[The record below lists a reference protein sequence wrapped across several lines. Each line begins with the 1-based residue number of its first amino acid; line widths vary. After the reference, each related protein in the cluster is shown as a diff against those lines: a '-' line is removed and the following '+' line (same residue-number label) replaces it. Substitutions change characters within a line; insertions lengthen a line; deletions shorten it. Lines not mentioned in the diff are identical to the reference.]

1 MSTLVIM
8 PTYNEL
14 GNVEAVVG
22 EVLALNPELE
32 VLVVD
37 DNSPDGTASSI
48 REMSLRDPRVHLLE
62 RSAKAGLGPAYIA
75 GFSWGFERGF
85 EYMVEM
91 DADGSHRPKDLELLL
106 NQEADLVIGSRWV
119 EGGKVVNWPFHRELI
134 SRIGNWYARK
144 MLGTGIFDMTSG
156 FRVYRSECLKSIDLS
171 KVASQGYSFQVE
183 LAYLISKIAKVSEVP
198 IVFVERLKGKS
209 KMTIKIVIEA
219 LFNVTRW
226 GLSRLVRN

>member
-62 RSAKAGLGPAYIA
+62 RSTKAGLGPAYIA

-91 DADGSHRPKDLELLL
+91 DADGSHRPKDLEILL

>member
-62 RSAKAGLGPAYIA
+62 RSTKAGLGPAYIA